1 MDSVRTAVT
10 LLVVAAVLAAGYIVP
25 RLDLDAGPAGRS
37 AVESRSDA
45 PAHGCRDAHVLPFED
60 LAAAESATLC
70 LLNAERRARR
80 RRPLRDNRQL
90 RVAALRHSRD
100 MVERDFFDHVNPDG
114 LDAHRRIVRAG
125 YRLPRSGGVTGENLA
140 SAEEEKSTPAEIV
153 EGWMHSPG
161 HRRNILRPAF
171 REIGIGILPEAT
183 DYSHPDNRGATYTTT
198 FGRRY

>member
-70 LLNAERRARR
+70 LLNAERRSRG
-80 RRPLRDNRQL
+80 RRPLRRNSL
-90 RVAALRHSRD
+90 LEAAAQRHSRD
-100 MVERDFFDHVNPDG
+100 MVDRRVFDHVNPDG
-114 LDAHRRIVRAG
+114 VDPHARIERAG
-125 YRLPRSGGVTGENLA
+125 YDPSPSGATGENLGTG
-140 SAEEEKSTPAEIV
+140 SGPLSTPAEIV
-153 EGWMHSPG
+153 EGWMRSPE
-161 HRRNILRPAF
+161 HRRLLLRRSF
-171 REIGIGILPEAT
+171 EEVGVGIAPGAIDESGRRR
-183 DYSHPDNRGATYTTT
+183 DGATYTTA
-198 FGRRY
+198 FAGRR